1 MHPQANYLSQWLSK
15 YAVMLYNAH
24 NKSLRTRTIINHHL
38 FSDKEREVQR
48 GYVTYLM
55 VMQLGSD
62 R

>member
-1 MHPQANYLSQWLSK
+1 MPAVGLSIPR
-15 YAVMLYNAH
+15 AVMLYNAH